1 MSHPPR
7 TIRLTTAQALVRHLA
22 NQYIEIDGVRQ
33 RLCGGGFGIFGHGN
47 VICLGEALQTYRR
60 ELPL

>member
-22 NQYIEIDGVRQ
+22 NQYIEIDGV
-33 RLCGGGFGIFGHGN
+33 
-47 VICLGEALQTYRR
+47 
-60 ELPL
+60 